1 MAKQK
6 KIKRAMYQ
14 VIVEIRTG
22 DTLIDATDSM
32 DIVHEYLEAWDA
44 NSGATTMKIYAQ
56 NENGTYDLAVSK
68 NRESKRKIGF
78 CRG

>member
-32 DIVHEYLEAWDA
+32 DIIQAYLETWDD
-44 NSGATTMKIYAQ
+44 NVGATTMKIYKQ
-56 NENGTYDLAVSK
+56 NENGAYDLAISK
-68 NRESKRKIGF
+68 SRESQRKIGF
-78 CRG
+78 CR

>member
-22 DTLIDATDSM
+22 DTLIDATDDS
-32 DIVHEYLEAWDA
+32 DIVDQYLEAWDA
-44 NSGATTMKIYAQ
+44 NIGATAMKIYTQ
-56 NENGTYDLAVSK
+56 NEHGAYNLAISK
-68 NRESKRKIGF
+68 SRAIERKIGF
-78 CRG
+78 CR

>member
-14 VIVEIRTG
+14 IIVEIRTG

-32 DIVHEYLEAWDA
+32 DIVQAYLETWDG
-44 NSGATTMKIYAQ
+44 NVGAITMKIYAQ
-56 NENGTYDLAVSK
+56 NENGAYDLAVSK
-68 NRESKRKIGF
+68 SRESERKIGF

>member
-32 DIVHEYLEAWDA
+32 DIVQACLEAWDDDV
-44 NSGATTMKIYAQ
+44 SVTTMKIYKQ

-68 NRESKRKIGF
+68 SRESERKIGF
-78 CRG
+78 CR